1 MMEEIEN
8 AIRWPGIGLPQGY
21 SVLLARGRSA
31 FVSKGADIA
40 SHGGI
45 SLEEVV
51 VPFVRIWEDH

>member
-8 AIRWPGIGLPQGY
+8 AICWPGFGLPQGY
-21 SVLLARGRSA
+21 SVLLAGGRSA
-31 FVSKGADIA
+31 FVSEGEEVV

-51 VPFVRIWEDH
+51 VPFVRIWEEH